1 MSMSIEGVYS
11 TYKYIYIHTV
21 YTYDEYATDYEGVC
35 SSYTNTYIR
44 THSVYVYTYDE
55 YATDNEGVCAT
66 IANCWFLPPSGQ
78 LPAQHI
84 HHNQINHKNK

>member
-1 MSMSIEGVYS
+1 MSMGEAMRE
-11 TYKYIYIHTV
+11 YKVHKIYKV
-21 YTYDEYATDYEGVC
+21 YTYDEYATG
-35 SSYTNTYIR
+35 
-44 THSVYVYTYDE
+44 
-55 YATDNEGVCAT
+55 NEGVCAT